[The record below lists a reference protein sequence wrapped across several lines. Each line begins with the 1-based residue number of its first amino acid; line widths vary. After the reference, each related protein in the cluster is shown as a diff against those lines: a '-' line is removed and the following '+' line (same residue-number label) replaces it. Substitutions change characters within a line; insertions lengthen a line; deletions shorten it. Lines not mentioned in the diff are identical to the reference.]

1 MHSFIEENN
10 KAINGI
16 NKEIFFGLM
25 EKNNITI
32 DDKEK
37 EAIIDLLKIESEA
50 LTKSENELLLLD
62 YDKLSSILANNND
75 NDEEK

>member
-1 MHSFIEENN
+1 
-10 KAINGI
+10 
-16 NKEIFFGLM
+16 M

-62 YDKLSSILANNND
+62 YDKLSSILTNNND
-75 NDEEK
+75 NDEEKLKK